1 MTQESLPSLRLKIRL
16 SATLFGFYSSVIQI
30 NMHYYS
36 FITNLL
42 YLKNNMH
49 GSKSRTKS
57 TQIPMHYF
65 TLKKEN
71 RHLVRCS
78 TPKLA
83 ASSPPT
89 NWPYALPEW
98 LSTRPLNRK
107 IVPPILHFVLRTE
120 KYMQTG
126 LYLYAEMHVKERGS
140 IISE

>member
-42 YLKNNMH
+42 YLQNNMH

-83 ASSPPT
+83 ASSPPHQLAICFT
-89 NWPYALPEW
+89 GVAFYKALKSEDCP
-98 LSTRPLNRK
+98 PLFC
-107 IVPPILHFVLRTE
+107 ILCSVPRNICRQACIC
-120 KYMQTG
+120 MQRC
-126 LYLYAEMHVKERGS
+126 M
-140 IISE
+140 